1 MQESR
6 SQAKVPSI
14 RGRAWR
20 ALLEGSRDLLRT
32 LDRQLLEGV
41 GLDLR
46 YYDVLLHVAEGE
58 GGRRMTEL
66 ADAIIL
72 SKSGLTS
79 LVDRMEREGLL
90 ERRPDPTDR
99 RAILVTLTAH
109 GADRFREASQRH
121 RTLVRQ
127 MFTSR
132 VSDEEAAVIVEVLE
146 RVRREATERTA

>member
-1 MQESR
+1 M
-6 SQAKVPSI
+6 
-14 RGRAWR
+14 
-20 ALLEGSRDLLRT
+20 
-32 LDRQLLEGV
+32 
-41 GLDLR
+41 DLR

-90 ERRPDPTDR
+90 ERRPDPRDR

-109 GADRFREASQRH
+109 GAERFREASELH
-121 RTLVRQ
+121 RAFVRQ

-132 VSDEEAAVIVEVLE
+132 LSDEEAAMIVDVLA
-146 RVRREATERTA
+146 RVRSGASEHSA

>member
-1 MQESR
+1 MQGSR
-6 SQAKVPSI
+6 SRARGPSI
-14 RGRAWR
+14 RGQAWR

-32 LDRQLLEGV
+32 LDRELMEGV
-41 GLDLR
+41 GMDVR

-99 RAILVTLTAH
+99 RAILVTLTTR
-109 GADRFREASQRH
+109 GAERFGEASQLH
-121 RTLVRQ
+121 RALVRQ
-127 MFTSR
+127 LFTSR
-132 VSDEEAAVIVEVLE
+132 VSDEEAAVIVEVLD
-146 RVRREATERTA
+146 RVRRGATKPSA

>member
-1 MQESR
+1 M
-6 SQAKVPSI
+6 
-14 RGRAWR
+14 
-20 ALLEGSRDLLRT
+20 
-32 LDRQLLEGV
+32 
-41 GLDLR
+41 DLR

-90 ERRPDPTDR
+90 ERSPDPRDR
-99 RAILVTLTAH
+99 RAILVTLTEH
-109 GADRFREASQRH
+109 GAERFREASELH
-121 RTLVRQ
+121 RAFVRR

-132 VSDEEAAVIVEVLE
+132 VSDDEAATIVDVLA
-146 RVRREATERTA
+146 RVRSGATEPSD